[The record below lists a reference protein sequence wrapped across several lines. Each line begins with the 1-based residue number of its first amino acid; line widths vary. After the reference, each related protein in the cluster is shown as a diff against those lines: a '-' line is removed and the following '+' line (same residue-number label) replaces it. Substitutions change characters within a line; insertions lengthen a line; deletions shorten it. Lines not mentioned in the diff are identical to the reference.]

1 MFGQISLDIILL
13 FMLYGVGTATAAGAC
28 LYLLLRR
35 ANAIAPEVT
44 SPVRLRRWTAAFFA
58 VLAIGHLWYLPAAV
72 LTDEDITVCM
82 LVGGLLD
89 CVTVIPL
96 VTVLLLCMLQDR
108 QRPLWPVGV
117 MTAPLVVLMVAGIV
131 NRSEAY
137 MPVAYG
143 YLLLVAV
150 GVVVYMVR
158 AVRQYRRW
166 LRDNYADLEHKEV
179 WQTFVVLAVIV
190 LMFGYYVV
198 GYDGGMFYEYVIQV
212 CCIVLVGHLLWRVE
226 TLSDLSITQPLPIE
240 IIGIQDNSL
249 SDDNSRPDD
258 NRQPNGGDSPSS
270 DTMTDATFEQIG
282 ALLQQRCED
291 ARLYLHHGLTLAQ
304 LAQAIGTNRTY
315 LGLYFSS
322 KKISYNTYVNDLR
335 IRHFVSLYRDAVAAR
350 CTVTAQQLASESG
363 YRNYKTF
370 SVAFRERM
378 GQSVTDW
385 MSEWGGHIP
394 LTHTAAETSDEDGL
408 GGFFV
413 V

>member
-258 NRQPNGGDSPSS
+258 NRQPNDGDSPSS
-270 DTMTDATFEQIG
+270 DTMTDATFGQIG
-282 ALLQQRCED
+282 AMLQQRCED

-378 GQSVTDW
+378 GQSVTEW
-385 MSEWGGHIP
+385 MSEWGG
-394 LTHTAAETSDEDGL
+394 
-408 GGFFV
+408 
-413 V
+413 

>member
-13 FMLYGVGTATAAGAC
+13 FMLYGVGTATAVGAC

-96 VTVLLLCMLQDR
+96 ATVLLLCMLQDR

-137 MPVAYG
+137 MLVAYG

-158 AVRQYRRW
+158 AVRQYGRW

-179 WQTFVVLAVIV
+179 WQMFVVLAVIV

-258 NRQPNGGDSPSS
+258 NRQPNDGDSPSS

-378 GQSVTDW
+378 GQSVTEW
-385 MSEWGGHIP
+385 MSEWGG
-394 LTHTAAETSDEDGL
+394 
-408 GGFFV
+408 
-413 V
+413 

>member
-1 MFGQISLDIILL
+1 MFGQNSLDIILL

-72 LTDEDITVCM
+72 LTDEDFTVCM
-82 LVGGLLD
+82 LVSGLLD

-158 AVRQYRRW
+158 AVRQYGRW

-198 GYDGGMFYEYVIQV
+198 GYDGGMFYEYFIQV

-258 NRQPNGGDSPSS
+258 NRQPNDGDSPSS
-270 DTMTDATFEQIG
+270 DTMTNATFEQIG

-378 GQSVTDW
+378 GQSVTEW
-385 MSEWGGHIP
+385 MSEWGGKN
-394 LTHTAAETSDEDGL
+394 G
-408 GGFFV
+408 
-413 V
+413 

>member
-1 MFGQISLDIILL
+1 MFGQNSLDIILL

-158 AVRQYRRW
+158 AVRQYGRW
-166 LRDNYADLEHKEV
+166 LRDNYADLERKEV

-249 SDDNSRPDD
+249 FDDNSRPDD
-258 NRQPNGGDSPSS
+258 NRQPNDGDSPSS

-378 GQSVTDW
+378 GQSVTEW
-385 MSEWGGHIP
+385 MSEWGG
-394 LTHTAAETSDEDGL
+394 
-408 GGFFV
+408 
-413 V
+413 

>member
-1 MFGQISLDIILL
+1 MQRFCNNIDSDTRMFGQNSLDIILL

-158 AVRQYRRW
+158 AVRQYGRW
-166 LRDNYADLEHKEV
+166 LRDNYADLERKEV

-249 SDDNSRPDD
+249 FDDNSRPDD
-258 NRQPNGGDSPSS
+258 NRQPNDGDSPSS

-378 GQSVTDW
+378 GQSVTEW
-385 MSEWGGHIP
+385 MSEWGG
-394 LTHTAAETSDEDGL
+394 
-408 GGFFV
+408 
-413 V
+413 

>member
-158 AVRQYRRW
+158 AVRQYGRW

-179 WQTFVVLAVIV
+179 WQTFVVLAVII

-258 NRQPNGGDSPSS
+258 NRQPNDGDSPSS
-270 DTMTDATFEQIG
+270 DTMTDATFGQIG

-378 GQSVTDW
+378 GQSVTEW
-385 MSEWGGHIP
+385 MSEWG
-394 LTHTAAETSDEDGL
+394 DKNW
-408 GGFFV
+408 
-413 V
+413 

>member
-72 LTDEDITVCM
+72 LTDEDITVYM

-96 VTVLLLCMLQDR
+96 VIVLLLCMLQDR

-158 AVRQYRRW
+158 AVRQYGRW

-190 LMFGYYVV
+190 LMFSYYVV

-258 NRQPNGGDSPSS
+258 NRQPNDGDSPSS
-270 DTMTDATFEQIG
+270 DTKTDATFEQIG

-350 CTVTAQQLASESG
+350 CTVTAHQLASESG

-378 GQSVTDW
+378 GQSVTEW
-385 MSEWGGHIP
+385 MSEWGGKNW
-394 LTHTAAETSDEDGL
+394 
-408 GGFFV
+408 
-413 V
+413 

>member
-158 AVRQYRRW
+158 AVRQYGRW

-212 CCIVLVGHLLWRVE
+212 FCIVLVGHLLWRVE

-258 NRQPNGGDSPSS
+258 NRQPNDGDSPSS

-378 GQSVTDW
+378 GQSVTEW
-385 MSEWGGHIP
+385 MSEWGGKNR
-394 LTHTAAETSDEDGL
+394 
-408 GGFFV
+408 
-413 V
+413 

>member
-1 MFGQISLDIILL
+1 
-13 FMLYGVGTATAAGAC
+13 MLYGVGTATAAGAC

-158 AVRQYRRW
+158 AVRQYGRW

-179 WQTFVVLAVIV
+179 WQTFVVLAVII

-258 NRQPNGGDSPSS
+258 NRQPNDGDSPSS
-270 DTMTDATFEQIG
+270 DTMTDATFGQIG

-291 ARLYLHHGLTLAQ
+291 ARLYLHHGLTLTQ

-378 GQSVTDW
+378 GQSVTEW
-385 MSEWGGHIP
+385 MSEWG
-394 LTHTAAETSDEDGL
+394 DKNW
-408 GGFFV
+408 
-413 V
+413 

>member
-150 GVVVYMVR
+150 GVMVYMVR
-158 AVRQYRRW
+158 AVRQYGRW

-179 WQTFVVLAVIV
+179 WQTFVVLAVII

-226 TLSDLSITQPLPIE
+226 TLSDLSITQPLPTE

-258 NRQPNGGDSPSS
+258 NRQPNDGDSPSS
-270 DTMTDATFEQIG
+270 DTMTDATFGQIG

-378 GQSVTDW
+378 GQSVTEW
-385 MSEWGGHIP
+385 MSEWGGKNR
-394 LTHTAAETSDEDGL
+394 
-408 GGFFV
+408 
-413 V
+413 

>member
-158 AVRQYRRW
+158 AVRQYGRW

-179 WQTFVVLAVIV
+179 WQTFVVLAVII

-258 NRQPNGGDSPSS
+258 NRQPNDGDSPSS
-270 DTMTDATFEQIG
+270 DTMTDATFGQIG

-291 ARLYLHHGLTLAQ
+291 ARLYLHHGLTLTQ

-378 GQSVTDW
+378 GQSVTEW
-385 MSEWGGHIP
+385 MSEWG
-394 LTHTAAETSDEDGL
+394 DKNW
-408 GGFFV
+408 
-413 V
+413 

>member
-1 MFGQISLDIILL
+1 MQRFCNNIDSDTRMFGQISLDIILL
-13 FMLYGVGTATAAGAC
+13 IMLYGVGTATAAGAC

-158 AVRQYRRW
+158 AVRQYGRW

-258 NRQPNGGDSPSS
+258 NRQPNDGDSPSS

-291 ARLYLHHGLTLAQ
+291 ARLYLRHGLTLAQ

-378 GQSVTDW
+378 GQSVTEW
-385 MSEWGGHIP
+385 MSEWGGKNR
-394 LTHTAAETSDEDGL
+394 
-408 GGFFV
+408 
-413 V
+413 

>member
-13 FMLYGVGTATAAGAC
+13 CMLYGVGTATAAGAC

-72 LTDEDITVCM
+72 LTDEDFTVCM
-82 LVGGLLD
+82 LVSGLLD

-117 MTAPLVVLMVAGIV
+117 MTAPLVVLIVAGIV

-137 MPVAYG
+137 IPMVYG
-143 YLLLVAV
+143 YLLLLGIGLIA
-150 GVVVYMVR
+150 YMVR
-158 AVRQYRRW
+158 AVRQYGRW
-166 LRDNYADLEHKEV
+166 LRENFADLEHKEV

-190 LMFGYYVV
+190 LMLGYYVV

-258 NRQPNGGDSPSS
+258 NRQPNDGDSPSS

-350 CTVTAQQLASESG
+350 RTVTAQQLASESG

-385 MSEWGGHIP
+385 MSEWGGKNR
-394 LTHTAAETSDEDGL
+394 
-408 GGFFV
+408 
-413 V
+413 

>member
-13 FMLYGVGTATAAGAC
+13 CMLYGVGTATAAGAC

-158 AVRQYRRW
+158 AVRQYGRW

-258 NRQPNGGDSPSS
+258 NRQPNDGDSPSS

-370 SVAFRERM
+370 SAAFRERM
-378 GQSVTDW
+378 GQSATEW
-385 MSEWGGHIP
+385 MSEWGG
-394 LTHTAAETSDEDGL
+394 
-408 GGFFV
+408 
-413 V
+413 

>member
-96 VTVLLLCMLQDR
+96 ATVLLLCMLQDR

-158 AVRQYRRW
+158 AVRQYGRW

-179 WQTFVVLAVIV
+179 WQTFVVLAVII

-258 NRQPNGGDSPSS
+258 NRQPNDGDSPSS

-378 GQSVTDW
+378 GQSVTEW
-385 MSEWGGHIP
+385 MSEWGGKNR
-394 LTHTAAETSDEDGL
+394 
-408 GGFFV
+408 
-413 V
+413 

>member
-1 MFGQISLDIILL
+1 MFGQNSLDIILL

-158 AVRQYRRW
+158 AVRQYGRW

-190 LMFGYYVV
+190 LMFGYYWV

-226 TLSDLSITQPLPIE
+226 TLSDLSITQPQPIE
-240 IIGIQDNSL
+240 ITGIQDNSL

-258 NRQPNGGDSPSS
+258 NRQPNDGDSPSS

-370 SVAFRERM
+370 SMAFRERM
-378 GQSVTDW
+378 GQSVTEW
-385 MSEWGGHIP
+385 MSEWGGKNW
-394 LTHTAAETSDEDGL
+394 
-408 GGFFV
+408 
-413 V
+413 

>member
-1 MFGQISLDIILL
+1 MFGQNSLDIILL
-13 FMLYGVGTATAAGAC
+13 FMLYGVGMATAAGAC

-72 LTDEDITVCM
+72 LTDEDVTVCM

-137 MPVAYG
+137 MSVAYG

-158 AVRQYRRW
+158 AVRQYGRW

-190 LMFGYYVV
+190 LMFGYYWV

-226 TLSDLSITQPLPIE
+226 TLSDLSITQPQPIE
-240 IIGIQDNSL
+240 ITGIQDNSL

-258 NRQPNGGDSPSS
+258 NRQPNDGDSPSS

-370 SVAFRERM
+370 SMAFRERM
-378 GQSVTDW
+378 GQSVTEW
-385 MSEWGGHIP
+385 MSEWGGKNW
-394 LTHTAAETSDEDGL
+394 
-408 GGFFV
+408 
-413 V
+413 

>member
-13 FMLYGVGTATAAGAC
+13 IMLYGVGTATAAGAC

-137 MPVAYG
+137 IPMVYG
-143 YLLLVAV
+143 YLLLLGIGLIA
-150 GVVVYMVR
+150 YMVR
-158 AVRQYRRW
+158 AVRQYGRW
-166 LRDNYADLEHKEV
+166 LRENFADLEHKEV

-190 LMFGYYVV
+190 LMLGYYVV

-212 CCIVLVGHLLWRVE
+212 CGIVLVGHLLWRVE

-258 NRQPNGGDSPSS
+258 NRQPNDGDSPSS

-378 GQSVTDW
+378 GQSVTEW
-385 MSEWGGHIP
+385 MSEWGGKNW
-394 LTHTAAETSDEDGL
+394 
-408 GGFFV
+408 
-413 V
+413 

>member
-158 AVRQYRRW
+158 AVRQYGRW

-179 WQTFVVLAVIV
+179 WQTFVVLAVLV

-378 GQSVTDW
+378 GQSVTEW
-385 MSEWGGHIP
+385 MSEWGGKNR
-394 LTHTAAETSDEDGL
+394 
-408 GGFFV
+408 
-413 V
+413 

>member
-1 MFGQISLDIILL
+1 
-13 FMLYGVGTATAAGAC
+13 
-28 LYLLLRR
+28 
-35 ANAIAPEVT
+35 
-44 SPVRLRRWTAAFFA
+44 
-58 VLAIGHLWYLPAAV
+58 
-72 LTDEDITVCM
+72 
-82 LVGGLLD
+82 
-89 CVTVIPL
+89 
-96 VTVLLLCMLQDR
+96 MLQDR

-258 NRQPNGGDSPSS
+258 NRQPNDGDSPSS
-270 DTMTDATFEQIG
+270 DTMTDATFGQIG
-282 ALLQQRCED
+282 AMLQQRCED

-378 GQSVTDW
+378 GQSVTEW
-385 MSEWGGHIP
+385 MSEWGGKNW
-394 LTHTAAETSDEDGL
+394 
-408 GGFFV
+408 
-413 V
+413 

>member
-258 NRQPNGGDSPSS
+258 NRQPNDGDSPSS

-385 MSEWGGHIP
+385 MSEWGGKNR
-394 LTHTAAETSDEDGL
+394 
-408 GGFFV
+408 
-413 V
+413 

>member
-158 AVRQYRRW
+158 AVRQYGRW

-179 WQTFVVLAVIV
+179 WHTFVVLAVIV

-258 NRQPNGGDSPSS
+258 NRQPNDGDSPSS
-270 DTMTDATFEQIG
+270 DTKTDATFEQIG

-378 GQSVTDW
+378 GQSVTEW
-385 MSEWGGHIP
+385 MSEWGGKNR
-394 LTHTAAETSDEDGL
+394 
-408 GGFFV
+408 
-413 V
+413 

>member
-1 MFGQISLDIILL
+1 
-13 FMLYGVGTATAAGAC
+13 MLYGVGTATAAGAC

-72 LTDEDITVCM
+72 LTDEDITMYM

-158 AVRQYRRW
+158 AVRQYGRW

-240 IIGIQDNSL
+240 ITGIQDNSL

-258 NRQPNGGDSPSS
+258 NRQPNDGDSPSS

-378 GQSVTDW
+378 GQSVTEW
-385 MSEWGGHIP
+385 MSEWGGKNW
-394 LTHTAAETSDEDGL
+394 
-408 GGFFV
+408 
-413 V
+413 

>member
-1 MFGQISLDIILL
+1 
-13 FMLYGVGTATAAGAC
+13 MLYGVGTATAAGAC

-158 AVRQYRRW
+158 AVRQYGRW

-179 WQTFVVLAVIV
+179 WHTFVVLAVIV

-258 NRQPNGGDSPSS
+258 NRQPNDGDSPSS

-378 GQSVTDW
+378 GQSVTEW
-385 MSEWGGHIP
+385 MSEWG
-394 LTHTAAETSDEDGL
+394 DKNW
-408 GGFFV
+408 
-413 V
+413 

>member
-1 MFGQISLDIILL
+1 
-13 FMLYGVGTATAAGAC
+13 MLYGVGTATAAGAC

-158 AVRQYRRW
+158 AVRQYGRW

-226 TLSDLSITQPLPIE
+226 TLSDLSITQPLPTE

-258 NRQPNGGDSPSS
+258 NRQPNDGDSPSS
-270 DTMTDATFEQIG
+270 DTMTDATFGQIG

-378 GQSVTDW
+378 GQSVTEW
-385 MSEWGGHIP
+385 MSEWGGKNW
-394 LTHTAAETSDEDGL
+394 
-408 GGFFV
+408 
-413 V
+413 

>member
-1 MFGQISLDIILL
+1 
-13 FMLYGVGTATAAGAC
+13 MLYGVGTATAAGAC

-35 ANAIAPEVT
+35 ANSIAPEVT

-158 AVRQYRRW
+158 AVRQYGRW

-179 WQTFVVLAVIV
+179 WQTFVVLAVII

-258 NRQPNGGDSPSS
+258 NRQPNDGDSPSS
-270 DTMTDATFEQIG
+270 DTMTDATFGQIG

-378 GQSVTDW
+378 GQSVTEW
-385 MSEWGGHIP
+385 MSEWG
-394 LTHTAAETSDEDGL
+394 DKNW
-408 GGFFV
+408 
-413 V
+413 